1 MTRNRPRSIDD
12 VLTAARARLLRL
24 DPRAAA
30 SAAAAGALLVDIRP
44 VEVRRRDGE
53 VPGALIVDRNVLEWR
68 LDPASPDRLPVVR
81 GHDQTI
87 IVFCTEGYASSLAA
101 AGLQEVG
108 LVNATDLDGGF
119 AAWAAAGLP
128 VHHFRDAR
136 PSLLE
141 LITQTTPHP
150 DDTASL

>member
-12 VLTAARARLLRL
+12 VLTAARACLRRL
-24 DPRAAA
+24 DPWATADA
-30 SAAAAGALLVDIRP
+30 LAAGPLLVDIRP
-44 VEVRRRDGE
+44 LEVRRRDGE
-53 VPGALIVDRNVLEWR
+53 IPGALIVDRNVLEWR

-87 IVFCTEGYASSLAA
+87 IIFCTEGYASSLAA